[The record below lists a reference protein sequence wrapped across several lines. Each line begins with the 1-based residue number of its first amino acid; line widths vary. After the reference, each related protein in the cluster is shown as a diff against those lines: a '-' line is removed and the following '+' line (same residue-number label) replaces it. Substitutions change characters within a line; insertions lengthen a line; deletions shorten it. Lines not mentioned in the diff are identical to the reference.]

1 MYYYQSGYFG
11 MHFIWWCFW
20 AILWVSFF
28 SLLTPVPRARW
39 KKMRED
45 PKDILLRKLAN
56 GEISEKEFES
66 RTLLMAKAG
75 AVN

>member
-20 AILWVSFF
+20 VILWVSFF
-28 SLLTPVPRARW
+28 SLLTPVPRRQW
-39 KKMRED
+39 KKMREA
-45 PKDILLRKLAN
+45 PKDILLRRLAS

-66 RTLLMAKAG
+66 RTLLMTKAV
-75 AVN
+75 AVS